1 MYVCSVCSGY
11 NSVSAVCVGVISGS
25 VSVCVISVMHECVY
39 TVSVGVRLW
48 LYIRVC
54 YDSVCIYML

>member
-1 MYVCSVCSGY
+1 MYVVCVQGTT
-11 NSVSAVCVGVISGS
+11 VSLLCVGVVSGS

-48 LYIRVC
+48 LYIRAC
-54 YDSVCIYML
+54 YYSVCIYML